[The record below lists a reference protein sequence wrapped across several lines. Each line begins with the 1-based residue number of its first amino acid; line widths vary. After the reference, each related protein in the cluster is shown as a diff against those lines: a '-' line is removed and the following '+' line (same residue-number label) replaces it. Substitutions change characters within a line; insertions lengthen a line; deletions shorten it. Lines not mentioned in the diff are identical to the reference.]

1 MSAAALLRQVDQ
13 TVSNSNNL
21 VSRLARSTTIKS
33 QVWFGFGLFLII
45 LLFIS
50 LASFRVLGELNR
62 GVGDVTEKI
71 QPVVLRVQNLQTEVE
86 AASNMLG
93 FFLLT
98 KTDEYQNR
106 YALHL
111 SRATALAEELAAFPF
126 VRDNQ
131 SYRDA
136 VEAISAQLRQ
146 LADYRERMVELA
158 ANDMVNV
165 PAQRIASQTL
175 NPMAQQLQAMISQ
188 MIVSD
193 YEEENLDGERDEFR
207 QLLYDLR
214 YYNVQLSSE
223 LRTFLAF
230 RADANIDNMDA
241 IWDVVKTK
249 LEAIEDNSDL
259 YTFEQDE
266 VVASV
271 IEDYQQYYTGIL
283 QAVEVHSTDRYRNDI
298 YLVKTEIGPLTSQIE
313 NDLGSLAEQLKQ
325 RIAST
330 SAALQQQSSGASQRV
345 LSGLAVSIVVGIIVA
360 ILLLRMMSL
369 PLNAAVLAMR
379 DLAEGEGDLT
389 QRLDEDG
396 KSELALMARNFNKFA
411 QKVQKLVAQVATGV
425 ENLSGVVTEVAG
437 VVEHTRSGADQ
448 QQRQAEEVNTAISE
462 MSTSVQDVASN
473 ANQAADSA
481 QIADDN
487 VRAGRHVVD
496 ATIGS
501 INTLAEEIET
511 GVNVIKALSDEV
523 DSIGSVL
530 DVIKGIAEQ
539 TNLLA
544 LNAAIEAARAGEQ
557 GRGFAVVADEVRTL
571 ASRTQESTTEI
582 ESMIDKLHAHARAAV
597 AAITDGQHKAQASVD
612 SASNAGSALGEI
624 TASVITIT
632 SMNMQIAAACEQQ
645 SAVAIE
651 IRENVVSI
659 NEVAGRNSEAS
670 HRLSSSSEDL
680 ASIADEL
687 RQVVSHFKF

>member
-612 SASNAGSALGEI
+612 SASNAGSALAEI
-624 TASVITIT
+624 TASVNTIT